1 MSADAQTKIELLKEN
16 RNYEKKFGYIFIV
29 FATGKSAIEMLD
41 LLRLRMENSPEM
53 ELHIA
58 AQEQNKITNLRLKKM
73 LSDA

>member
-1 MSADAQTKIELLKEN
+1 MLNLL
-16 RNYEKKFGYIFIV
+16 
-29 FATGKSAIEMLD
+29 T
-41 LLRLRMENSPEM
+41 LRMENSPEM